1 MKASKFSEAQI
12 AFVLKQAEDGTAVA
26 EVCRKAGI
34 SQATYFNWKKK
45 YAGLMPSE
53 MKRLRQLEEENAKLK
68 RIVADL
74 SLDKAMLQ
82 DVLFKKAL
90 KPGRKR
96 ELVDKVRSDWKV
108 SIRRACSTLRIDRA
122 LYVYKSKR
130 GDQAALKNRIKD
142 VCQTRVRYG
151 YRRVHVLLQRDGWAV
166 NVKRVYRLYRELGLQ
181 LRNKTPR
188 RRVKAKLREDR
199 TDASQINETWA
210 MDFVHDQLAT
220 GRKIRVLT
228 IVDTFSR
235 FSPAVDPRF
244 SYRGE
249 DVVLTL
255 ERVCKAVGYPKT
267 IRVDQGSEFI
277 SRDLDIWAYQKNV
290 ILDFSRPGKPTD
302 NSFIESFNGKF
313 RNECLNTHWFLSLDD
328 ARQKMEDWRRD
339 YNEVR
344 PHSAIGNKAPIS
356 LLNGSSAPPPA

>member
-12 AFVLKQAEDGTAVA
+12 AFVLKQAEDGSAVA

-34 SQATYFNWKKK
+34 SEATYLQL
-45 YAGLMPSE
+45 AEEVCGADALGDEATAPARGRE
-53 MKRLRQLEEENAKLK
+53 RQAE
-68 RIVADL
+68 ADRRRP
-74 SLDKAMLQ
+74 
-82 DVLFKKAL
+82 VLGQGHASGCALKKAL
-90 KPGRKR
+90 RPGRKR

-130 GDQAALKNRIKD
+130 GDQAALKHRIKD
-142 VCQTRVRYG
+142 ICETRVRYG

-166 NVKRVYRLYRELGLQ
+166 NVKRVYRLYRELSLQ
-181 LRNKTPR
+181 LRNKTPK

-199 TDASQINETWA
+199 TDARQINETWA

-255 ERVCKAVGYPKT
+255 ERICKTVGYPKT

-277 SRDLDIWAYQKNV
+277 SRDLDIWAYQKGV
-290 ILDFSRPGKPTD
+290 VLDFSRPGKPTD

-313 RNECLNTHWFLSLDD
+313 RSECLNTHWFLSLDD